1 MATNLTASKL
11 QSLKPTGK
19 DYRLNDG
26 NGLYIKVTK
35 AGSKSWQFRYKGKW
49 LGIGSYPAISL
60 KQARDEAFKYNQMV
74 ASGKDQL
81 GGHQIK
87 FLTSFNKSL
96 KPLKINTLATFIAL
110 FSPNK
115 YQ

>member
-74 ASGKDQL
+74 ASGKDPKL
-81 GGHQIK
+81 EK
-87 FLTSFNKSL
+87 EKSSY
-96 KPLKINTLATFIAL
+96 KDDSNFEIVGTK
-110 FSPNK
+110 
-115 YQ
+115 